1 MSRKQ
6 LLLTLLI
13 SLIGIC
19 SYNANAAR
27 VLNINRESQLPEI
40 SQIVYP
46 EMPDFQN
53 NESCYTT
60 ICNRKIRGI
69 RQQHNLTLTKDV
81 KITFIIDGGG
91 KVIDPQVTQEGYY
104 RIDEEVLKILRSCH
118 DIKPGEINGKA
129 GYFICNYTLSYFT
142 AVHKFEWTP
151 LLTPE
156 ESEITE

>member
-1 MSRKQ
+1 MSRKR

-19 SYNANAAR
+19 GYNVNAAR
-27 VLNINRESQLPEI
+27 ILNINRESQLPDI

-46 EMPDFQN
+46 EMPDHQN
-53 NESCYTT
+53 NKSCYTT
-60 ICNRKIRGI
+60 KCNSKIREI
-69 RQQHNLTLTKDV
+69 CQQHNLKLTKDV

-91 KVIDPQVTQEGYY
+91 RVIDPQVTQEGYY
-104 RIDEEVLKILRSCH
+104 RIDEEVLNILRSCH
-118 DIKPGEINGKA
+118 DIRPGEINGKA

-142 AVHKFEWTP
+142 AVHQFEWTP

-156 ESEITE
+156 KSDIPE